1 MQCRCEQRARR
12 HSPCTGIGQMDHAVS
27 LVQAYLQ
34 LNGYFT
40 SAEYPIIAA
49 AGRNGFRSITDI
61 DILGFRFPDGLPTV
75 SMSRRKRT
83 PRGLDTSE
91 LDPGLG
97 ATAESIDMIIGE
109 VKEGRV
115 GINSGV
121 RDPSVL
127 KTVIRRLGD
136 PNLDIESVVR
146 DLLDRGVARLP
157 SGFTVRLIAFGAFPP
172 AAPVP
177 PCRIVSL
184 GHVLEFLQ
192 TYVRKHWQVLRHLQF
207 KDPAFGAPS
216 AARISSSGSPSRLG
230 TTWATPMLIVIRP
243 ISSTA

>member
-1 MQCRCEQRARR
+1 
-12 HSPCTGIGQMDHAVS
+12 MDHAVS

-49 AGRNGFRSITDI
+49 AGRNGFRTITDI
-61 DILGFRFPDGLPTV
+61 DILAFRFPDGLPSA
-75 SMSRRKRT
+75 SMSRRKST
-83 PRGLDTSE
+83 PRGLDTSD

-97 ATAESIDMIIGE
+97 ASADSIDMIIGE

-121 RDPSVL
+121 RNPEVL
-127 KTVIRRLGD
+127 KTVVRRLGD
-136 PNLDIESVVR
+136 PNIDIESVAR
-146 DLLDRGVARLP
+146 DLLDHGTARLP
-157 SGFTVRLIAFGAFPP
+157 SGIMVRLIAFGAFPP
-172 AAPVP
+172 GAPVP

-192 TYVRKHWQVLRHLQF
+192 GYVRKHWQVLRHLQF
-207 KDPAFGAPS
+207 KDPAFGFLMTMEK
-216 AARISSSGSPSRLG
+216 ARRGGAGRRGEEGVEVVSGDEVR
-230 TTWATPMLIVIRP
+230 RP
-243 ISSTA
+243 RPRPRR

>member
-1 MQCRCEQRARR
+1 
-12 HSPCTGIGQMDHAVS
+12 MDHAVA

-49 AGRNGFRSITDI
+49 AGRNGFRTITVI
-61 DILGFRFPDGLPTV
+61 DILAFRFPSGLPSA
-75 SMSRRKRT
+75 SMARRKPT

-97 ATAESIDMIIGE
+97 APGDSIDMIIGE

-121 RDPSVL
+121 RDPAVL
-127 KTVIRRLGD
+127 RAVVSRLGD
-136 PNLDIESVVR
+136 PNIDTDAVVH
-146 DLLDRGVARLP
+146 DLLEGGAARLP
-157 SGFTVRLIAFGAFPP
+157 SGFMVRLVAFGALPP
-172 AAPVP
+172 GAPVP

-184 GHVLEFLQ
+184 GHVLQFLQ
-192 TYVRKHWQVLRHLQF
+192 TYVRKHWNVLRHLQF
-207 KDPAFGAPS
+207 KDPAFGFLMTMEK
-216 AARISSSGSPSRLG
+216 ARRGGAGRRGEEGVEVVSSDSSRRRPDSSRHFSPRKARNPRRG
-230 TTWATPMLIVIRP
+230 
-243 ISSTA
+243 

>member
-1 MQCRCEQRARR
+1 
-12 HSPCTGIGQMDHAVS
+12 
-27 LVQAYLQ
+27 
-34 LNGYFT
+34 
-40 SAEYPIIAA
+40 
-49 AGRNGFRSITDI
+49 GRNGFRTITDI
-61 DILGFRFPDGLPTV
+61 DVLAFRFPDGLPTT

-115 GINSGV
+115 GINDGV
-121 RDPSVL
+121 RNPSVL

-136 PNLDIESVVR
+136 PNLDIESVVC
-146 DLLDRGVARLP
+146 DLLDRGAARLP
-157 SGFTVRLIAFGAFPP
+157 SGITVRLVAFGAFPP
-172 AAPVP
+172 GAPVP

-207 KDPAFGAPS
+207 KDPAFGFLMTMEKARRGGAGRRGAEGVEVVTADAPRRSFRS
-216 AARISSSGSPSRLG
+216 AA
-230 TTWATPMLIVIRP
+230 
-243 ISSTA
+243 

>member
-1 MQCRCEQRARR
+1 
-12 HSPCTGIGQMDHAVS
+12 MDHAVS

-49 AGRNGFRSITDI
+49 AGRNGFRTITDI
-61 DILGFRFPDGLPTV
+61 DVLAFRFPAGLPSP
-75 SMSRRKRT
+75 SMSRRRKT

-97 ATAESIDMIIGE
+97 APADSIDMIIGE

-121 RDPSVL
+121 RDPEVL
-127 KTVIRRLGD
+127 KAVIGRLGD
-136 PNLDIESVVR
+136 ADIDTDSVVR
-146 DLLDRGVARLP
+146 DLLDRGAARLP
-157 SGFTVRLIAFGAFPP
+157 SGFMVRLIAFGAFPP
-172 AAPVP
+172 GSPVP

-184 GHVLEFLQ
+184 GHVLQFLQ
-192 TYVRKHWQVLRHLQF
+192 GYVRKHWNVLRHLQF
-207 KDPAFGAPS
+207 KDPAFGFLMTMEKARRGGAGRRGEAGVEVVSHEPRQPRPP
-216 AARISSSGSPSRLG
+216 AARAVAGVR
-230 TTWATPMLIVIRP
+230 RR
-243 ISSTA
+243 